1 MASNNQST
9 GATQQGRPRF
19 RVLSMQEAP
28 PYVNEDGE
36 TEHGRHKR
44 AARTCFCF
52 LLIPFLLAFVV
63 SVVCVITFSIE
74 NEKVKRNCGDPP
86 NPFPCMLNCDE
97 ELTKPSVYCWF
108 AIGGEAAVS
117 VVCALFIMT
126 LVIRICYGHRV

>member
-1 MASNNQST
+1 MASNNQGT
-9 GATQQGRPRF
+9 GATRQGRPRF

-36 TEHGRHKR
+36 TEHGKHKR

-52 LLIPFLLAFVV
+52 LLIPFLLAFLV

-74 NEKVKRNCGDPP
+74 NEKVKRNCHVKNGPL
-86 NPFPCMLNCDE
+86 CILNCDE
-97 ELTKPSVYCWF
+97 EEQASVYCWF